1 MTFRDW
7 LTDAQQKLEASGCP
21 DPHVDAAWLLEDMLG
36 ISTAQVRRYPD
47 RIFTAEEEDL
57 LARALSRRIAGEP
70 LQYITGRADFMGL
83 RFHVDPRVLIPRADT
98 ENLVEQAL
106 YLLKNTNKPHPAV
119 LDLCTGS
126 GAIGIS
132 IAKMFPKADVTL
144 TDISP
149 DALDIARMNAEINGV
164 NVRFAQGDLFEAIGE
179 TKFDLVVSNPPY
191 IPRADLAGLQREVQ
205 AEPKLALDGG
215 ESGLDFYRRIAREA
229 RFYLNPEGA
238 VALEVGE
245 GQARDVV
252 ALLEIGL
259 GLPIELHSPVYA
271 GQTAPFNYKSGI
283 ILDLNGVERVVWA
296 RS

>member
-1 MTFRDW
+1 MTYAEW
-7 LTDAQQKLEASGCP
+7 LTAAQQKLEESGCP

-36 ISTAQVRRYPD
+36 ISSLQMRRKPEHVL
-47 RIFTAEEEDL
+47 TPEEEDL

-70 LQYITGRADFMGL
+70 LQYITGRADFMGFQF
-83 RFHVDPRVLIPRADT
+83 RVDPRVLIPRADT

-106 YLLKNTNKPHPAV
+106 YLLKAAKNPHPAV

-126 GAIGIS
+126 GVIGIS
-132 IAKMFPKADVTL
+132 IAKMFPGAKVTL
-144 TDISP
+144 SDISP

-164 NVRFAQGDLFEAIGE
+164 NVHFAQGDLFEAIGDQ
-179 TKFDLVVSNPPY
+179 KFDLIVSNPPY

-229 RFYLNPEGA
+229 RFHLNPEGA

-252 ALLEIGL
+252 ALLEVHL
-259 GLPIELHSPVYA
+259 GLFIELHTAVYA
-271 GQTAPFNYKSGI
+271 GEKAPRDYRSGI
-283 ILDLNGVERVVWA
+283 ILDLNGIERVVWA